1 MTMAKSPN
9 ASAPIYPLLL
19 AGLTLLFA
27 LRVLGQLAVV
37 LFQPAWLPPF
47 ERWYSGLMPYPLLL
61 PTQVIMIVVM
71 IKVVADVARG
81 AGFFAAL
88 GPRIGRFLIWGSYA
102 YAAGMAIRYVLT
114 MSLHPELRWF
124 TGTIPIWFH
133 LVLAAFLYTLG
144 RYQIRHRPVSV

>member
-1 MTMAKSPN
+1 MPKSTDGS
-9 ASAPIYPLLL
+9 ASIYPPLL
-19 AGLTLLFA
+19 AGLTLLFV

-71 IKVVADVARG
+71 VKMVADVARG

-88 GPRIGRFLIWGSYA
+88 GRRIGRFLIWGSYA
-102 YAAGMAIRYVLT
+102 YAAGMVIRYILT

-144 RYQIRHRPVSV
+144 RYQLRHRAASV